1 MGRMLTQANLNK
13 TKIFLYV
20 LCRVIIV
27 IIICLAGVRGFNG
40 LKEWFSSFAGI
51 MKFSILFIIGMAI
64 GLYPLIHLRDS
75 LAFYENG
82 ISVNGRE
89 YLFSDIGDI
98 TFCDY
103 RSGIMTQQLM
113 KTNLRNFNV
122 TYIEKPKKAYNDA
135 YLNQV

>member
-1 MGRMLTQANLNK
+1 MGKMLTQASINK

-27 IIICLAGVRGFNG
+27 LIICLAGVRGFNG

-64 GLYPLIHLRDS
+64 GLYPLIHLKDS
-75 LAFYENG
+75 LKFYENG
-82 ISVNGRE
+82 IAVNGNE
-89 YLFSDIGDI
+89 YLFSEIGDI
-98 TFCDY
+98 TFGDY

-122 TYIEKPKKAYNDA
+122 TYINKPKKAYNQA
-135 YLNQV
+135 YFNQI